1 MTTSESDLDQIARK
15 ILALFEDNPLWRSS
29 LHMAVEQI
37 RQVWNARGAADRE
50 AVSQESER
58 IAIKELDR

>member
-1 MTTSESDLDQIARK
+1 MPEPDFDQIARRFA
-15 ILALFEDNPLWRSS
+15 IDNGVTGITA
-29 LHMAVEQI
+29 AVAEQF

-58 IAIKELDR
+58 IAIKDLDR